1 MKKVHSLP
9 TFEQWFFLF
18 AGGIILYLFW
28 SLIEPFA
35 VVLLTAGIAAVILAP
50 VDRFIL
56 KFVKIQKL
64 TSVILSFAVFALLFV
79 PILVVLLIMAKQASE
94 IIQLLAST
102 DWSQT
107 SEIFNNKYFLMLPEV
122 VKDQLASYDLNLIGR
137 SIAEWAFENVG
148 ALFASTTKLI
158 LNTFIFFLAL
168 YYLLVDRNKI
178 YKLALKLSPLRDSV
192 DSTIAKRIVK
202 TVRSVVFGI
211 LLLAIVQ
218 GIFAG
223 IGMTI
228 FGVPGS
234 LLWGAVTI
242 IAALVPFV
250 GSSLVL
256 VPAAIYLFITGSTSA
271 AIGLLIWSAV
281 VVGLADNILG
291 PYLIKGTTHMHAF
304 LVLISIFGGIQL
316 FGAVGIIAGPTI
328 LAALLSMLELY
339 QSGTI
344 MVPEE
349 RKALPKKK
357 KKLKK

>member
-9 TFEQWFFLF
+9 TFEQWFFIF
-18 AGGIILYLFW
+18 IGGIVLYLFW

-35 VVLLTAGIAAVILAP
+35 VVLLTAGIAAIILAPIDRFLYRILKRQKLASVILA
-50 VDRFIL
+50 L
-56 KFVKIQKL
+56 G
-64 TSVILSFAVFALLFV
+64 VFALIFV
-79 PILVVLLIMAKQASE
+79 PLLVLLLVMAKQASE

-107 SEIFNNKYFLMLPEV
+107 SAIFTSKYFTMLPEV
-122 VKDQLASYDLNLIGR
+122 VQSQLSQYDLNLVGR

-148 ALFASTTKLI
+148 TLFASTTGLI

-168 YYLLVDRNKI
+168 YYLLVERNNI
-178 YKLALKLSPLRDSV
+178 YKQAVKLSPLRDSI
-192 DSTIAKRIVK
+192 DTTIAKRVVT

-218 GIFAG
+218 GFFAA

-242 IAALVPFV
+242 VAALVPFV

-256 VPAAIYLFITGSTSA
+256 VPAVIYLFITGSTSA
-271 AIGLLIWSAV
+271 ALGLLIWSLI

-304 LVLISIFGGIQL
+304 LVLLSIFGGIQL

-328 LAALLSMLELY
+328 LASLLAMLELY
-339 QSGTI
+339 ETGTI
-344 MVPEE
+344 ITPSKPQ
-349 RKALPKKK
+349 RKSAKK
-357 KKLKK
+357 